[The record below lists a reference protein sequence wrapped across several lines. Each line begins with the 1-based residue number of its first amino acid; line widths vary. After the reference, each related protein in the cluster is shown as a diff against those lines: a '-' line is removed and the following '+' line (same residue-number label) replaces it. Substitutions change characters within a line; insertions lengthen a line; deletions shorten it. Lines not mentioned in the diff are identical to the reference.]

1 MYTTYRYHCCCF
13 KSLSHVQL
21 FVTQWTVDCQTPL
34 SMGLPRQEYWRG
46 LPFSSPGDL
55 PNPGIE
61 CASPALAGGF
71 FTTEP
76 SGKLTYR
83 YISLVV
89 LRFCTHTHTHT
100 HTYTATLSENS
111 DQTKLFTI
119 HFFKHNCPCYC
130 FTDTQKLF
138 CSVRTDI

>member
-55 PNPGIE
+55 PNSGIK

-89 LRFCTHTHTHT
+89 LRFYTHTHTHT
-100 HTYTATLSENS
+100 HTHTQQHFQKTVIKPSYSLFIFLNITVHVTALLTHKS
-111 DQTKLFTI
+111 
-119 HFFKHNCPCYC
+119 C
-130 FTDTQKLF
+130 FAQ
-138 CSVRTDI
+138 